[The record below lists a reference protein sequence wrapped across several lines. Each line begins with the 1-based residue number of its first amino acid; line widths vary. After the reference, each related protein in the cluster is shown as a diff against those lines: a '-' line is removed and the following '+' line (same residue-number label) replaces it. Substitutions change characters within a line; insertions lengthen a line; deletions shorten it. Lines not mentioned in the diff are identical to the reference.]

1 MAVFAV
7 SFDLEYD
14 TDYQS
19 RYSSFMEQV
28 KKTGDWWGDTTSFV
42 IVRTAES
49 IDSFCSRIYVDS
61 RFNATKD
68 LYLVSDTE
76 KLSARIRGKIRD
88 RDIFNLMPY
97 LIEL

>member
-14 TDYQS
+14 ANYQS

-28 KKTGDWWGDTTSFV
+28 KKTGDWWADTTSFV
-42 IVRTAES
+42 VVRTSES
-49 IDSFCSRIYVDS
+49 IDSFCSRIYIDS
-61 RFNATKD
+61 SFDASKD
-68 LYLVSDTE
+68 VYLVSDTE

-88 RDIFNLMPY
+88 RDIFKLMRY